1 MLTSTHKSQNG
12 AALIVSLIILVAL
25 TMLSITSMRG
35 STSELTMAGSLRE
48 SGLTFQAAEAGLRTA
63 EALVAS
69 STSSGAYDGT
79 TPSLLGES
87 DADPDYLNNN
97 SWTGASSAAVTLAG
111 ISTSPQYIIKF
122 LGEWSQNPLAKVNI
136 GSGYGGQPP
145 GREVSNYRVTSR
157 GTGQTGTSFRT
168 VQSYF
173 GIEY

>member
-1 MLTSTHKSQNG
+1 MLTSTHKSQQG

-35 STSELTMAGSLRE
+35 SSSELTMAGSLRE

-69 STSSGAYDGT
+69 STSSGAFDGKST
-79 TPSLLGES
+79 SMLAETSP
-87 DADPDYLNNN
+87 DPDYLNNT
-97 SWTGASSAAVTLAG
+97 SWAGATAADITLAG
-111 ISTSPQYIIKF
+111 ISNKPKYIIKF
-122 LGEWSQNPLAKVNI
+122 LGAWSQNPLAKVNA
-136 GSGYGGQPP
+136 GSGYGGQAP

-157 GTGQTGTSFRT
+157 GTGQTETSFRT
-168 VQSYF
+168 VQSYY